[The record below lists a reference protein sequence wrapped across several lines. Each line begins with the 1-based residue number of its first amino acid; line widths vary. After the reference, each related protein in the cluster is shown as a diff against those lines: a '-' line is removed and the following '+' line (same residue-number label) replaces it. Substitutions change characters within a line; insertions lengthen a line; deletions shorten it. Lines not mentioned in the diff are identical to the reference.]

1 MTIGVCRLKLYLP
14 SCGSLKQKRSILKSL
29 TARIQNKF
37 NVSVSEINDNDLWQK
52 AEIGIAIITN
62 ESRYANQVLSS
73 VVELVQRQCDLALIA
88 YSVEML

>member
-1 MTIGVCRLKLYLP
+1 MTIGVCRLELYLP
-14 SCGSLKQKRSILKSL
+14 SCGSLKQKRSVLKSL

-52 AEIGIAIITN
+52 AEIGVAIITN

-73 VVELVQRQCDLALIA
+73 VVELVQRQYDLSLID
-88 YSVEML
+88 YSVEMF